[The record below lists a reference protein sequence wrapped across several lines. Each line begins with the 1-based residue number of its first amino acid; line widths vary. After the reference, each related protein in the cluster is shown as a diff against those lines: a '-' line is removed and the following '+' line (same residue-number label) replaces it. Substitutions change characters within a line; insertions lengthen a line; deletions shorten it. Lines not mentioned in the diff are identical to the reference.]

1 MQQSAKERCL
11 LKRNTAPEVF
21 PLTIGSGKTKPFE
34 KRHAGCEEREKINR
48 RRIYDTLRINFFEAT
63 KQTACIFSKGDKN
76 NPQGLRV
83 HKHIFVGNSRLV
95 TAMTH
100 TDNNGDNA
108 EQREKRY
115 YYHSDHLGSAQFVT
129 DWRGRQYEHIEYTPY
144 GELWIEEV
152 AAGLD
157 KLPFRFT
164 GKEMDEETGL
174 YYYGARYLDPKYSR
188 WLSGD
193 PALGDYVPAAGTDPS
208 KLAGMGGVYN
218 TVNLHLYH
226 YAGNN
231 PVKYMDPDG
240 RHNDVAELA
249 KLLPEMWAAAIA
261 EPSVVGEIVVGA
273 ISLYIL
279 YRYNSSNADYDS
291 NTLNAPSTIDRTFP
305 NIQEQDKNVGSLPT
319 KKDNTKP
326 NSSSDEDIGSDMLEK
341 YIPAPKDIPGIPGA
355 ERVKEKTPVKNGG
368 GLRKRWKDND
378 GNIYEW
384 DSQHGELEKYDKHG
398 KHLGSVDPNTGE
410 QIKPPKK
417 GRKVE
422 P

>member
-1 MQQSAKERCL
+1 M
-11 LKRNTAPEVF
+11 
-21 PLTIGSGKTKPFE
+21 
-34 KRHAGCEEREKINR
+34 
-48 RRIYDTLRINFFEAT
+48 RINFFEAT
-63 KQTACIFSKGDKN
+63 KQTACIFSKG
-76 NPQGLRV
+76 
-83 HKHIFVGNSRLV
+83 
-95 TAMTH
+95 
-100 TDNNGDNA
+100 
-108 EQREKRY
+108 
-115 YYHSDHLGSAQFVT
+115 
-129 DWRGRQYEHIEYTPY
+129 
-144 GELWIEEV
+144 
-152 AAGLD
+152 
-157 KLPFRFT
+157 
-164 GKEMDEETGL
+164 EETGVN
-174 YYYGARYLDPKYSR
+174 YYGARYLDPKYSR

-193 PALGDYVPAAGTDPS
+193 PALGEYVPAAGSEPS

-218 TVNLHLYH
+218 TANLHLYH

-384 DSQHGELEKYDKHG
+384 DSQHGKLEKYDKHG

>member
-1 MQQSAKERCL
+1 
-11 LKRNTAPEVF
+11 
-21 PLTIGSGKTKPFE
+21 
-34 KRHAGCEEREKINR
+34 
-48 RRIYDTLRINFFEAT
+48 
-63 KQTACIFSKGDKN
+63 
-76 NPQGLRV
+76 
-83 HKHIFVGNSRLV
+83 
-95 TAMTH
+95 
-100 TDNNGDNA
+100 
-108 EQREKRY
+108 
-115 YYHSDHLGSAQFVT
+115 
-129 DWRGRQYEHIEYTPY
+129 
-144 GELWIEEV
+144 
-152 AAGLD
+152 
-157 KLPFRFT
+157 
-164 GKEMDEETGL
+164 
-174 YYYGARYLDPKYSR
+174 
-188 WLSGD
+188 
-193 PALGDYVPAAGTDPS
+193 
-208 KLAGMGGVYN
+208 
-218 TVNLHLYH
+218 
-226 YAGNN
+226 
-231 PVKYMDPDG
+231 
-240 RHNDVAELA
+240 
-249 KLLPEMWAAAIA
+249 MWAAATA

-305 NIQEQDKNVGSLPT
+305 NIQEQNKNVGSLPT

-326 NSSSDEDIGSDMLEK
+326 NSSSDKDIGSDMLEK